1 VDLNLK
7 IQLAMTPLFPLGYID
22 QGWYLIIIFFIGLF
36 FGLVLEQSGFSSSR
50 KLAGVFYG
58 YDFVVL
64 KVFFTAGI
72 TAMSGLVILGYFGIT
87 DLSVLYVNS
96 NFLVSAAAGGVIM
109 GFGFI
114 MGGFCPGTSV
124 TGAVIGKID
133 AMVFIAGIFLGV
145 FVFGAFDTTFNKL
158 FTGYYFDGEMIS
170 NTMGIPKNTMVLIWI
185 VMALVAFGV
194 AAWFEKRS
202 TKGLR
207 PTNHRYPSLR
217 KEVFLALTIGVII
230 LFLPPLKGKSLF
242 EQDATRLTD
251 SQLREEQT
259 ISSDEFAFL
268 LIRDPGQ
275 LQIIDVRDPEM
286 FATFHLPGSE
296 NIPLELI
303 THRTFSE
310 VFRDQGKRTVLIS
323 NGGTEAV
330 KAQVLLARMG
340 VSHVVVLQGGLNRMI
355 SDIFYDN
362 DLPEGA
368 NGQDVI
374 GQYRF
379 RQRASEYFL
388 GRDGQSR
395 PLPSRPATSTQPTR
409 HPAVQATGGC

>member
-1 VDLNLK
+1 
-7 IQLAMTPLFPLGYID
+7 MTPLFPLGYID
-22 QGWYLIIIFFIGLF
+22 QGWYLVIIFFIGLF

-72 TAMSGLVILGYFGIT
+72 TAMTGLVILGYFGIT
-87 DLSVLYVNS
+87 DLSVLFVNS
-96 NFLVSAAAGGVIM
+96 NFLISAAAGGVIM

-133 AMVFIAGIFLGV
+133 AMVFIAGIFLGI

-158 FTGYYFDGEMIS
+158 FTGYYFDGELIS
-170 NTMGIPKNTMVLIWI
+170 DTLGLSRNTMVFVWI
-185 VMALVAFGV
+185 MMALAAFGV
-194 AAWFEKRS
+194 AAWFEKRA

-217 KEVFLALTIGVII
+217 MEVFLAVTIGVVI
-230 LFLPPLKGKSLF
+230 LFLPPLKGKGLF
-242 EQDATRLTD
+242 EQDATRLTEMRD
-251 SQLREEQT
+251 KQT
-259 ISSDEFAFL
+259 ITSDEFAFL
-268 LIRDPGQ
+268 LIRDPGN

-286 FATFHLPGSE
+286 FAHFHLPGSE

-303 THRTFSE
+303 THRTFRD
-310 VFRDQGKRTVLIS
+310 VFREKGKRTVLLS
-323 NGGTEAV
+323 NGGTEAA

-340 VSHVVVLQGGLNRMI
+340 VHHAVVLEGGLNRMI
-355 SDIFYDN
+355 SDIFSDN
-362 DLPEGA
+362 TLPEGV

-374 GQYRF
+374 SQYRF
-379 RQRASEYFL
+379 RQRASDYFY
-388 GRDGQSR
+388 GRSSEAGSA
-395 PLPSRPATSTQPTR
+395 PSRPATTPQPARKATTQ
-409 HPAVQATGGC
+409 AAGGC